1 MFQCLQ
7 GGAADLHNATRHI
20 FDNGFFIQGLL
31 KHRLQVL
38 LQKTKAGYDILKG
51 GTCICLT
58 AFGQEVKNIRF
69 IYPLVEYILEIHRY
83 FTVHTLSAYR
93 PE

>member
-1 MFQCLQ
+1 M
-7 GGAADLHNATRHI
+7 
-20 FDNGFFIQGLL
+20 
-31 KHRLQVL
+31 

-58 AFGQEVKNIRF
+58 AFGQEVENIRF

-93 PE
+93 PEWWQLKLCATKKPEKTFYA